1 MENLLRYWTPRTK
14 IIVGGILFGIFGA
27 LAVNWG
33 NPANMGICSA
43 CFLRDV
49 TGALNLHSAGAVQ
62 YLRPE
67 IMGFVLGAVITSMA
81 FGEFRSRGG
90 SAPLIRFVLGAFMM
104 IGALVFLGCP
114 IRMLLRLA
122 GGDMNALVGFAGL
135 IFGILIGIF
144 FLKKGFNLGRAVKMP
159 AVGGYIMPVVMLALL
174 IFAFI
179 NTSFI
184 NSSDSGPGSQHIAAW
199 AALLIGL
206 GVGFMAQRTRFC
218 SVGGWRDVILVKDFH
233 LLSGI
238 IAFFVSALLMNLIL
252 GNFGPGGYVFN
263 GVDIDYN
270 LGFLGQPAAHT
281 QHIWNFFGLGLV
293 GLTAVMVGGCPFRN
307 LILTGEGDND
317 AAITVLGMMS
327 GAAIAH
333 TFGIAASGAGIGING
348 TAAMIVGWVF
358 CIGLALIM
366 TLKKRPA

>member
-1 MENLLRYWTPRTK
+1 MGYWTPRTK
-14 IIVGGILFGIFGA
+14 IIVGGALFGLLGA
-27 LAVNWG
+27 LAVNLG
-33 NPANMGICSA
+33 NPLNMGICSA

-49 TGALNLHSAGAVQ
+49 AGALNLHQAGAVQ

-67 IMGFVLGAVITSMA
+67 IMGFVLGAFITALA

-114 IRMLLRLA
+114 LRMLLRLA

-135 IFGILIGIF
+135 VFGVVIGIL

-179 NTSFI
+179 KPGFI
-184 NSSDSGPGSQHIAAW
+184 NASATGPGSQSIAVW

-218 SVGGWRDVILVKDFH
+218 SVGGWRDIILVKDFH
-233 LLSGI
+233 LLSGL
-238 IAFFVSALLMNLIL
+238 IAFLVAALIMNAVL
-252 GNFGPGGYVFN
+252 GNFNAGGLVI
-263 GVDIDYN
+263 GGIDVDYN
-270 LGFLGQPAAHT
+270 LGFSGQPAAHT
-281 QHIWNFFGLGLV
+281 QHLWNFFGLGLV

-317 AAITVLGMMS
+317 AAITVLGMIA

-333 TFGIAASGAGIGING
+333 SFGIAASGAGIGANG

-358 CIGLALIM
+358 CIGLGLIM
-366 TLKKRPA
+366 TLKKKSA